1 MSETVKFWYEDFLE
15 EVHKNPTLEDIE
27 KEIKEA
33 QGSLE
38 NNKLWLKG
46 SLTNSDRRAF
56 ESNIEDI
63 EEYLEVLNELKNNF

>member
-33 QGSLE
+33 QESLE

-46 SLTNSDRRAF
+46 SLTDSDRQAF

-63 EEYLEVLNELKNNF
+63 EEYLEVLNELKNNL

>member
-15 EVHKNPTLEDIE
+15 EVHKNPTPEDIE

-38 NNKLWLKG
+38 NNKLWLNG
-46 SLTNSDRRAF
+46 SLTDSDRRAF
-56 ESNIEDI
+56 ENNIEDI
-63 EEYLEVLNELKNNF
+63 EEYLEVLNELKNNL

>member
-38 NNKLWLKG
+38 NNKLWLNG
-46 SLTNSDRRAF
+46 SLTDSDRRAF
-56 ESNIEDI
+56 ENNIEDI
-63 EEYLEVLNELKNNF
+63 EEYLEVLNELKNNL